1 MSAANDSDRRVPDS
15 LVAEAAEWCARM
27 DVKDFSPAE
36 DLELRGWLADD
47 ARRRAAF
54 ESVSRVMTD
63 PALTAAL
70 REFDRETASNA
81 MRVPSQSATER
92 RHRSTW
98 LPATFA
104 VMLMMAGL
112 IWLASMWMNPVLPP
126 QLVVSTAPGQTRT
139 LSLADGS
146 SVHLSGGT
154 TLEVQMEPSRRIVR
168 MQAGEAFFTVAP
180 DSERP
185 FIVTIAD
192 ARVQVLGT
200 AFDLSETH
208 DGLELSVYHGRVA
221 FGHGDRFAEAI
232 EVKAGER
239 AYLHDGVASAVM
251 PFDPEGGDWRNGWL
265 QTNGITLAALAQRLS
280 RRFGVDVSVAPAL
293 ADKRI
298 AGRFRVDGSD
308 KLLQLLSS
316 VHGFEVKRT
325 AGGLAIVEGADSK
338 ISDN

>member
-1 MSAANDSDRRVPDS
+1 MSAANDSDRRTPDS
-15 LVAEAAEWCARM
+15 LAEDAAAWCARM
-27 DVKDFSPAE
+27 DAEDLSPDE

-54 ESVSRVMTD
+54 ESVSRIMTD

-70 REFDRETASNA
+70 REVDRENSSDAIALLPQGASGG
-81 MRVPSQSATER
+81 RY
-92 RHRSTW
+92 RSTW
-98 LPATFA
+98 LRATFA
-104 VMLMMAGL
+104 VVLVMTGFAWA
-112 IWLASMWMNPVLPP
+112 ISMWMNPVWPP

-139 LSLADGS
+139 VSLADGS
-146 SVHLSGGT
+146 SVQLSGGT

-168 MQAGEAFFTVAP
+168 MQSGEAFFTVTP
-180 DSERP
+180 DSARP
-185 FIVTIAD
+185 FIVTVAD

-221 FGHGDRFAEAI
+221 FGHGDRFAGAI

-239 AYLHDGVASAVM
+239 AYLHDGIASAAM
-251 PFDPEGGDWRNGWL
+251 PFDPEAGDWRNGWL
-265 QTNGITLAALAQRLS
+265 QTNGVTLAALAQRLS
-280 RRFGVDVSVAPAL
+280 RRFGVEVSVAPAL

-298 AGRFRVDGSD
+298 AGRFRVDSSE

-325 AGGLAIVEGADSK
+325 AGGLAVVEGADSK
-338 ISDN
+338 ISNN

>member
-1 MSAANDSDRRVPDS
+1 MSAANGSDRRIPDS
-15 LVAEAAEWCARM
+15 LVNEAAEWCARM
-27 DVKDFSPAE
+27 DANDLSPAD

-54 ESVSRVMTD
+54 DSVSRMMTD

-70 REFDRETASNA
+70 REVDRENSSDSTLLL
-81 MRVPSQSATER
+81 SQSAANR
-92 RHRSTW
+92 RLRPTW
-98 LPATFA
+98 LTATFA
-104 VMLMMAGL
+104 VMLMTAGL
-112 IWLASMWMNPVLPP
+112 VWLVSMWMNPAWPP
-126 QLVVSTAPGQTRT
+126 KLVASTAPGETRT
-139 LSLADGS
+139 LALADGS
-146 SVHLSGGT
+146 SVQLSGGT

-180 DSERP
+180 DSARP

-239 AYLHDGVASAVM
+239 AYIQDGVALAAM

-265 QTNGITLAALAQRLS
+265 QTNGISLTALAQRLS
-280 RRFGVDVSVAPAL
+280 RRFAVDVSVAPAL

-298 AGRFRVDGSD
+298 AGRFRVDGAE

-325 AGGLAIVEGADSK
+325 AGSLAIVEGADSK
-338 ISDN
+338 ISNN